1 VVSVIARGLELPEA
15 ELPEDD
21 VAVKLEI
28 AEPPV
33 AFELNATEA
42 IFSPPLETLLKVG
55 ACGIVVAVI
64 ELEAAEA
71 EDVPSESVA
80 VTANV

>member
-1 VVSVIARGLELPEA
+1 MPAVVSVIERGLELPEA
-15 ELPEDD
+15 ERPEDD

-28 AEPPV
+28 GEPPV

-55 ACGIVVAVI
+55 A
-64 ELEAAEA
+64 
-71 EDVPSESVA
+71 
-80 VTANV
+80 